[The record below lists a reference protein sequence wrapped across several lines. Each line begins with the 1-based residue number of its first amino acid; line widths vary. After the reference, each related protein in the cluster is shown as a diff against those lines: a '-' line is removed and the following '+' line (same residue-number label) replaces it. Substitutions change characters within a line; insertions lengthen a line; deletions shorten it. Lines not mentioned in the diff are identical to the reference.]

1 MQADDLIPNNWKGVP
16 ACVAVER
23 GLLGADIDR
32 FSDATLEPPIVSI
45 QYFSFSKIKLMI
57 TGFEVD
63 VFRYL
68 RFLFRESSPEI
79 TVSLAYIEFLTSRV
93 ITTAARD
100 MIYSPSDVSFE

>member
-23 GLLGADIDR
+23 GLLGTDVDC
-32 FSDATLEPPIVSI
+32 FSDTTLEPPIVSI
-45 QYFSFSKIKLMI
+45 QYFSFSKVKLMV

-68 RFLFRESSPEI
+68 RFFNHTLAFVFRESSPEI
-79 TVSLAYIEFLTSRV
+79 TVSLAYIEFLT
-93 ITTAARD
+93 
-100 MIYSPSDVSFE
+100 